1 MQLDELLR
9 KTDFADIPDLALS
22 EEDIAHFERS
32 KAWKEIFRLYGQ
44 KVQDYDSILERQEA
58 LPEVVLR
65 AVLAQR
71 RCAIFLME
79 LPAMFRRNP
88 QDSTKET
95 DKAEETV
102 DQLIKELHD
111 A

>member
-9 KTDFADIPDLALS
+9 ANDFADIPDLALS
-22 EEDIAHFERS
+22 EEDIASFERS
-32 KAWKEIFRLYGQ
+32 KVWKEVFRLYGQ
-44 KVQDYDSILERQEA
+44 KVQDYDSILERHES

-65 AVLAQR
+65 SLLAQR
-71 RCAIFLME
+71 RCALFLMQ
-79 LPAMFRRNP
+79 LPVMFRQNP
-88 QDSTKET
+88 QDPTKET

-111 A
+111 V